1 MRRVLSL
8 VMIALAACEGVTD
21 PSPRD
26 GGAIEASAEV
36 PDAASPNVDVDAS
49 TIEPTSR

>member
-1 MRRVLSL
+1 MRRVLSF

-26 GGAIEASAEV
+26 GGAIEASAEI
-36 PDAASPNVDVDAS
+36 PDAGGPSLDVDAG

>member
-8 VMIALAACEGVTD
+8 LVMGLAACEGVTE

-26 GGAIEASAEV
+26 GGAIEASAEI
-36 PDAASPNVDVDAS
+36 PDAGGPSADVDAG
-49 TIEPTSR
+49 TIEPTAR